1 LHSCAKVSGS
11 KGMQV
16 YVPLN
21 TSVRYEETEPFAKT
35 LAQFLEQE
43 HPRHVVLQYDEG
55 VANQQG
61 AD

>member
-1 LHSCAKVSGS
+1 
-11 KGMQV
+11 MQV

-21 TSVRYEETEPFAKT
+21 ISVTYQETEPFAKT